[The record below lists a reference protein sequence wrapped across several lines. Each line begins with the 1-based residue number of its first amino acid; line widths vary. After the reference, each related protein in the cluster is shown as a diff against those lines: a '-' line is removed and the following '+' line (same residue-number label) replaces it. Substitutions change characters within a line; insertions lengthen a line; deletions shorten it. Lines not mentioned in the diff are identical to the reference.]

1 MGYSLAN
8 ELASRGARVLLVS
21 GPVALTVNHPNIQL
35 IKVTSAL
42 EMHREAVNLF
52 PGTDGAI
59 MCAAV
64 ADYRPSQQFGQ
75 KMKRKSDQLKIELI
89 PNPDIAASLGEI
101 KKEKQVLVGFAL
113 ETNNELENASAKL
126 KKKQLDFIVLN
137 SLNDP
142 GAGFQSA
149 SNKITII
156 GKDNKMY
163 NFELKSKEE
172 VASDIVDHMETIISL

>member
-1 MGYSLAN
+1 MGYSIAN
-8 ELASRGARVLLVS
+8 ELADRGASVLLVS
-21 GPVALTVNHPNIQL
+21 GPVSLTVNHPNIQL

-42 EMHREAVNLF
+42 EMHRESVALF
-52 PGTDGAI
+52 PETDGAI

-64 ADYRPSQQFGQ
+64 ADYRPSQELDQ
-75 KMKRKSDQLKIELI
+75 KMKRKSDHLKLELV
-89 PNPDIAASLGEI
+89 PNPDIAASLGQI
-101 KKEKQVLVGFAL
+101 KKEEQVLVGFAL

-156 GKDNKMY
+156 AKDNKKY

-172 VASDIVDHMETIISL
+172 VAADIVDHIEMIMTL